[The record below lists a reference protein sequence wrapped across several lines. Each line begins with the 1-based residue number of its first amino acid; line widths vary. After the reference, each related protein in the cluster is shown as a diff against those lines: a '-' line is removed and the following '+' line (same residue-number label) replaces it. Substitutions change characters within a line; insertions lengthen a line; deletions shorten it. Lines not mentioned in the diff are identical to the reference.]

1 MIMNKIQLAEF
12 YRKESNG
19 EISKAKALKEIND
32 FIETLNEA
40 LAMDGKVKFH
50 EKATFEVLVRK
61 PRVIS
66 NPATRELIE
75 IYPKKTVK
83 FRLSKMVKKD

>member
-1 MIMNKIQLAEF
+1 MIVNKVQLAEF

-19 EISKAKALKEIND
+19 EISKVKALKEIND

-40 LAMDGKVKFH
+40 LMMDGKVKFH

-83 FRLSKMVKKD
+83 FKLSKMVAKD